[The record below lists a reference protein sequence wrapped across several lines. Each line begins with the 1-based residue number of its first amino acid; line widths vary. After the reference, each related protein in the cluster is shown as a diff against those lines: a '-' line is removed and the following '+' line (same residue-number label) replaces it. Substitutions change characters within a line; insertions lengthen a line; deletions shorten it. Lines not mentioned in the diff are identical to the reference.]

1 MLTFLS
7 DPSTNPLKWQQKIE
21 TVKLHKDAENRTV
34 KTGSMRYP
42 DRFYYL
48 FTVICFLPVLAL
60 LSTDGNTSPP
70 HVFWTWPS
78 DLLWSMY
85 CKQIIYKIC
94 LSRAFMRFCGSVL
107 FVVLLSFTR
116 RIKFPRRCL
125 LLSLSPG
132 FQKHMEPSPAEPSR
146 ETALT

>member
-1 MLTFLS
+1 M
-7 DPSTNPLKWQQKIE
+7 QRMG
-21 TVKLHKDAENRTV
+21 TVKP
-34 KTGSMRYP
+34 GSMRHP
-42 DRFYYL
+42 DKFYYL
-48 FTVICFLPVLAL
+48 FTVICFLSALAL

-85 CKQIIYKIC
+85 CKQIIHKTC
-94 LSRAFMRFCGSVL
+94 LSRAFMHFCGSVL